1 MHAVGEGIHGGVH
14 GVLIKETDLDLDC
27 LWERNI
33 NGTAH
38 DSNNSIM
45 LASYI
50 YIYILKNNINYIL
63 NFISFRY

>member
-1 MHAVGEGIHGGVH
+1 VHAVGEGIHGGVH

-50 YIYILKNNINYIL
+50 YIYIKK
-63 NFISFRY
+63 